1 MTVSVFRR
9 YLLPGLVF
17 QSVVIAGGYGTG
29 REIVEFFLT
38 LGPIRGLAAMV
49 VVTMTAWSLVAAVSY
64 ELARRFQTYEYRSFF
79 RRLLGR
85 GWIGFE
91 LCYAALLLL
100 VLAVIG
106 AAAGSI
112 VEETFG
118 LPYSMGVIGVLLAVG
133 ALVSFGSAAIERV
146 MSGWSVV
153 LYAVYAILMVWSF
166 RRFGPQIAEAFAA
179 RPDDWATREWA
190 LGGVRYAAYNLALVP
205 VVLFS
210 VRHIRRRREALAAGL
225 LTGII
230 GIVPA
235 VLFYTAMAGHYPE
248 ILARPVPA
256 NHLLERLGSRPFQL
270 AFQLVLFG
278 TLIETGTGMIH
289 AVNERLAA
297 AFGERG
303 VALPRLVRPASALVL
318 LGCALVLT
326 RYGLVDLIA
335 KGYGTL
341 TWFFLAIYVF
351 PVLTIGV
358 WKLARAPDWAVAFDA
373 PYDAEAARPEEPS

>member
-9 YLLPGLVF
+9 YLLPGFVF

-38 LGPIRGLAAMV
+38 LGPIRGLLAMV
-49 VVTMTAWSLVAAVSY
+49 LVTMTVWSLVAAVSY

-85 GWIGFE
+85 GWISFE
-91 LCYAALLLL
+91 LSYAALLLL

-118 LPYSMGVIGVLLAVG
+118 LPYSIGVIGVLLAVG
-133 ALVSFGSAAIERV
+133 ALVFFGSAAIERV

-153 LYAVYAILMVWSF
+153 LYIVYAILMVWSF
-166 RRFGPQIAEAFAA
+166 RRFGPQIGEAFAI
-179 RPDDWATREWA
+179 RPDVWATREWVI
-190 LGGVRYAAYNLALVP
+190 GGVRYAAYNLALVP
-205 VVLFS
+205 VVLFA
-210 VRHIRRRREALAAGL
+210 VRHIRTRREALSAGL

-248 ILARPVPA
+248 ILVRPIPA
-256 NHLLERLGSRPFQL
+256 NHLLEQLGSRPFQL

-289 AVNERLAA
+289 AVNERLAG

-303 VALPRLVRPASALVL
+303 LALPRLVRPATALIL
-318 LGCALVLT
+318 LGCALLLT
-326 RYGLVDLIA
+326 RFGLVDLIA

-341 TWFFLAIYVF
+341 TWFFLAIYVI
-351 PVLTIGV
+351 PVLTIGI
-358 WKLARAPDWAVAFDA
+358 WKLARVPDWAASFDA
-373 PYDAEAARPEEPS
+373 PYDGGADEPS

>member
-1 MTVSVFRR
+1 MTASVFRR
-9 YLLPGLVF
+9 YLLPGFVF

-38 LGPIRGLAAMV
+38 LGPLRGLLAMV
-49 VVTMTAWSLVAAVSY
+49 LVTTTIWSLVAAVSY
-64 ELARRFQTYEYRSFF
+64 EMARRFQTYEYRSFF

-91 LCYAALLLL
+91 ICYAALLLL

-112 VEETFG
+112 VQETFG
-118 LPYSMGVIGVLLAVG
+118 LPYSTGVIGILLAVG
-133 ALVSFGSAAIERV
+133 ALVFLGSAAIERV
-146 MSGWSVV
+146 MSGWSLV
-153 LYAVYAILMVWSF
+153 LYAVYVILMVWSF
-166 RRFGPQIAEAFAA
+166 RRFGPQIGEAFVI
-179 RPDDWATREWA
+179 PPGTWATREWVI
-190 LGGVRYAAYNLALVP
+190 GGVRYAAYNLALVP
-205 VVLFS
+205 VVLFA
-210 VRHIRRRREALAAGL
+210 VRHIRTRREALSAGV
-225 LTGII
+225 LTGVI

-235 VLFYTAMAGHYPE
+235 VMFYTAMAGHYPE
-248 ILARPVPA
+248 ILVRPVPA
-256 NHLLERLGSRPFQL
+256 NHLLEQLGSRPFQL

-303 VALPRLVRPASALVL
+303 LVLPRLARPATALIL
-318 LGCALVLT
+318 LGCALLLT
-326 RYGLVDLIA
+326 RFGLVDLIA

-341 TWFFLAIYVF
+341 TWFFLAIYVI
-351 PVLTIGV
+351 PVLTLGV
-358 WKLARAPDWAVAFDA
+358 WKLARAPDSAAAFDA
-373 PYDAEAARPEEPS
+373 PYDSRSEDPL